1 MDEMSQCEEREPKLN
16 ARYGPLVKPQ
26 NSLTLINSVRSKW
39 SDSNAV
45 LVVINNKKIIYKNAL
60 PTCQQKSI
68 STHFLYCL
76 QGLFPKEKLPATH
89 KKRRNIW
96 EIVYCGRDNK
106 CNHHF
111 FPPLGSPTGRLIFHY
126 LLCFCTVLQLRWIVP
141 FYDLSITHPEEMR
154 TESKN
159 GTEVLVRLR
168 TEKKKAT

>member
-45 LVVINNKKIIYKNAL
+45 LVVINIKKIIYKNAL

-76 QGLFPKEKLPATH
+76 QGLVPKRKAASHTKKEETFGKLY
-89 KKRRNIW
+89 
-96 EIVYCGRDNK
+96 IVGVTINAIII
-106 CNHHF
+106 F
-111 FPPLGSPTGRLIFHY
+111 SLPLEA
-126 LLCFCTVLQLRWIVP
+126 QLE
-141 FYDLSITHPEEMR
+141 D
-154 TESKN
+154 
-159 GTEVLVRLR
+159 
-168 TEKKKAT
+168 